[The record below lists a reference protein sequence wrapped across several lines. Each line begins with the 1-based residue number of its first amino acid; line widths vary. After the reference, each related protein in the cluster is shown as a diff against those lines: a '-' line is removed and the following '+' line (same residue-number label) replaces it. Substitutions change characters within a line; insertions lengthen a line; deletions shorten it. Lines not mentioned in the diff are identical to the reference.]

1 MKARFFYAPQIF
13 STWPKLFI
21 LTEDGK
27 LYTEYLYRFNL
38 IKLEQ
43 QVDFVNFNSDAFKFE
58 GYQPLQEITQDE
70 ALQVQLVKQNN
81 WIQSYLLRKIQVLPD
96 NVNDNKST
104 LEILIEKNIPFCFNE
119 QEYDYSKLKY
129 IIVGDNPGNLEYTTN
144 QFFIG
149 PSGQEL
155 RNHFLENGLI
165 HDFDEECIIF
175 NKTYIHTKK
184 TEHLLKVRER
194 IGYSLFDQ
202 IQEDCANEIIKISNE
217 YKLPILIF
225 GKNHIK
231 PTRLFEKFWTSL
243 SNGIDDTARIFVFKH
258 PSYNHFKNDWDM
270 ALELYPNLSPVE
282 LLFEIGKKNTEEITT
297 LFHY

>member
-27 LYTEYLYRFNL
+27 LYTEYLYRFKL
-38 IKLEQ
+38 IKSEQ

-81 WIQSYLLRKIQVLPD
+81 WIQSYLLRKIQVIPD

-144 QFFIG
+144 RFFIG
-149 PSGQEL
+149 TSGQVL

-165 HDFDEECIIF
+165 QDFDEECIIF
-175 NKTYIHTKK
+175 NKTYIHTTK
-184 TEHLLKVRER
+184 TEQLTDIRDR
-194 IGYSLFDQ
+194 IGYNLFNQ

-217 YKLPILIF
+217 YKLPVLIF
-225 GKNHIK
+225 GKTHIK
-231 PTRLFEKFWTSL
+231 PNLLFERFWTSL
-243 SNGIDDTARIFVFKH
+243 SNGIVDTSRIFVFKH
-258 PSYNHFKNDWDM
+258 PSHNHFKNDWDL
-270 ALELYPNLSPVE
+270 AVHIYPNLSPIE
-282 LLFEIGKKNTEEITT
+282 LLFEIGRKNTDDINY
-297 LFHY
+297 LF

>member
-38 IKLEQ
+38 IKSEQ
-43 QVDFVNFNSDAFKFE
+43 QVDFVNFNSDKFKFE
-58 GYQPLQEITQDE
+58 GYQTMQEITQDE

-81 WIQSYLLRKIQVLPD
+81 WIKSYLLRKIQVLPD

-104 LEILIEKNIPFCFNE
+104 LEILKEKNIPFCFNE

-129 IIVGDNPGNLEYTTN
+129 IIVGDNPGNLEYTSN
-144 QFFIG
+144 RFFIG

-175 NKTYIHTKK
+175 NKTYIHTTK
-184 TEHLLKVRER
+184 TEQLIELRER
-194 IGYSLFDQ
+194 IGYDLFNQ
-202 IQEDCANEIIKISNE
+202 IQEDCANEIVKISNE

-225 GKNHIK
+225 GISHIK
-231 PTRLFEKFWTSL
+231 PNRLFERFWITLKSKLSDTSKIL
-243 SNGIDDTARIFVFKH
+243 VFKH
-258 PSYNHFKNDWDM
+258 PSHNHFKNDWDL
-270 ALELYPNLSPVE
+270 AVHIYPNLSPIE
-282 LLFEIGKKNTEEITT
+282 LLFEIGRKNTDDINN
-297 LFHY
+297 LF

>member
-38 IKLEQ
+38 IKSEQ
-43 QVDFVNFNSDAFKFE
+43 QVDFVSFNSDKFKFE
-58 GYQPLQEITQDE
+58 GYQTLQEITQDE

-81 WIQSYLLRKIQVLPD
+81 WIKSYLLRKIQVLPD

-104 LEILIEKNIPFCFNE
+104 LEILKEKNIPFCFNE

-144 QFFIG
+144 RFFIG

-175 NKTYIHTKK
+175 NKTYIHTTK
-184 TEHLLKVRER
+184 TEQLIELRER
-194 IGYSLFDQ
+194 IGYDLFNQ
-202 IQEDCANEIIKISNE
+202 IQVECANEIIKISNE
-217 YKLPILIF
+217 YRLPVLIF
-225 GKNHIK
+225 GISHIK
-231 PTRLFEKFWTSL
+231 PNRLFERFWITLKSKISDNSKIL
-243 SNGIDDTARIFVFKH
+243 VFKH
-258 PSYNHFKNDWDM
+258 PSHNHFKNDWDL
-270 ALELYPNLSPVE
+270 AVHIYPNLLPIE
-282 LLFEIGKKNTEEITT
+282 LLFEIGRKNTDDINN
-297 LFHY
+297 LF